1 MTFHDYAIRFGLGI
15 IIAPAMA
22 IVLFGIAR
30 IVAMVLVR
38 WMPESK
44 LKQKLLTDTDTR
56 RLAYTPKI
64 RR

>member
-1 MTFHDYAIRFGLGI
+1 MTIHDHIVRFGLGI
-15 IIAPAMA
+15 IIAPAVA
-22 IVLFGIAR
+22 IVLFGTAR
-30 IVAMVLVR
+30 IVAIALVR

-56 RLAYTPKI
+56 RLAYTPKV